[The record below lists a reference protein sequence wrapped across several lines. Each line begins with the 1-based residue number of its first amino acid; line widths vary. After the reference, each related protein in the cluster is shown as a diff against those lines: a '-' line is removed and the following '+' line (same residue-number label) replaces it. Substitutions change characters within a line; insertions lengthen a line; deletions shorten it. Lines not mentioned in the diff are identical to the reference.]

1 MYLYGTRSASNLG
14 AYRGSR
20 PIRRT
25 RRSLSGPPA
34 TTTDAQGMPVYI
46 QVTDPSVIAMLQQT
60 ATSNG
65 YDPAYVTQ
73 LINNGADAVQIQLAL
88 SNAPNGP
95 QQALAVQQGI
105 QETTDDTQI
114 AQQALVNQSADPFN
128 TYATAAAQA
137 ANSLTANLPTL
148 PSIPTWVW
156 WAAGGV
162 GTLILFGVVKK
173 AL

>member
-1 MYLYGTRSASNLG
+1 
-14 AYRGSR
+14 
-20 PIRRT
+20 
-25 RRSLSGPPA
+25 
-34 TTTDAQGMPVYI
+34 MPVYI
-46 QVTDPSVIAMLQQT
+46 QVTDPSVISMLQQT

-65 YDPAYVTQ
+65 YDPSYVTQ

-95 QQALAVQQGI
+95 AQLLATQQGI
-105 QETTDDTQI
+105 QQTTDDTQI
-114 AQQALVNQSADPFN
+114 AQQALVNQSEDPFN
-128 TYATAAAQA
+128 TYATVAAQA

-156 WAAGGV
+156 WAAAGV
-162 GTLILFGVVKK
+162 GGLILFGVVKR